1 MKKYILAA
9 CLVLLSA
16 NAISAEQIT
25 ALSPSSRVEIELFS
39 KPGAAQ
45 SAKTVAVSDLSFPVG
60 VMAQENGFLK
70 VNVEGKTY
78 WLKSTQVRIQRDVV
92 ASCAAAAERAERVGS
107 TPGLAG
113 NSCK

>member
-1 MKKYILAA
+1 MKKYLIASGLALLAA
-9 CLVLLSA
+9 SA
-16 NAISAEQIT
+16 IGAEQIT
-25 ALSPSSRVEIELFS
+25 SLSPSSRTEIELFN
-39 KPGAAQ
+39 KAGAAQ
-45 SAKTVAVSDLSFPVG
+45 SVRTIPATEISFPVN
-60 VMAQENGFLK
+60 VQASESGFLK
-70 VNVEGKTY
+70 VNVEGKSY

>member
-1 MKKYILAA
+1 MFNKA
-9 CLVLLSA
+9 
-16 NAISAEQIT
+16 
-25 ALSPSSRVEIELFS
+25 
-39 KPGAAQ
+39 GAAQ
-45 SAKTVAVSDLSFPVG
+45 SVKTMPASEISFPLNVQASEG
-60 VMAQENGFLK
+60 GFLK
-70 VNVEGKTY
+70 VNVEGKGY

>member
-1 MKKYILAA
+1 MKKLFIGSALVFLAA
-9 CLVLLSA
+9 NVFC
-16 NAISAEQIT
+16 AEQIT
-25 ALSPSSRVEIELFS
+25 SLSPSSRTEIELFN
-39 KPGAAQ
+39 KAGAAQ
-45 SAKTVAVSDLSFPVG
+45 SVKTIPVSEISFPVN
-60 VMAQENGFLK
+60 VQANESGFLK